1 MDRRFWRERR
11 LTLLLVVATVGGL
24 AASPSAWAAGGSAAP
39 VVPLTAENWEARTQL
54 QQTLFAPVGE
64 AAARRPVI
72 VSQEQ
77 GAAQVSFQ
85 VQSAGGAVFFVFAN
99 QEGKTFPL
107 VGTGTFII
115 KRSLK
120 DGALLQAKVFVQD
133 DEGSF
138 LRLFPQGDRST
149 MDIFLYGEPYQA
161 GVELPLPLDRLLTS
175 PLERIVSLT
184 RGSVDWSL
192 VFPPS
197 QQEGDVRISDIVR
210 ALRPR
215 LPKLRDRDDGA
226 MDVSGRLVLISTGKP
241 DPKGG
246 GGFNCSGF
254 AKWVVDGFYHPLAER
269 NIDIETLRAQS
280 QEERGG
286 RWTGPF
292 EEERDPFFGLDWT
305 RNLARDLAEARDGTM
320 PDVTDLDVRD
330 ATRFAYVKDAGYPVG
345 QLRPLLYFLA
355 RRAPGTIYLGSVN
368 AAGPAPLVAPAPA
381 GAPGS
386 APVGAPIMRQHH
398 HVVVLFPYF
407 DAQGVFRLVVMERN
421 VETSSESLARRYPG
435 ELVHL
440 VRLDSTGTFVPP
452 SIE

>member
-1 MDRRFWRERR
+1 
-11 LTLLLVVATVGGL
+11 
-24 AASPSAWAAGGSAAP
+24 
-39 VVPLTAENWEARTQL
+39 
-54 QQTLFAPVGE
+54 
-64 AAARRPVI
+64 
-72 VSQEQ
+72 
-77 GAAQVSFQ
+77 
-85 VQSAGGAVFFVFAN
+85 
-99 QEGKTFPL
+99 
-107 VGTGTFII
+107 
-115 KRSLK
+115 
-120 DGALLQAKVFVQD
+120 
-133 DEGSF
+133 
-138 LRLFPQGDRST
+138 
-149 MDIFLYGEPYQA
+149 MDIFLYGEPFQT

-184 RGSVDWSL
+184 QGSVDWSP

-197 QQEGDVRISDIVR
+197 QQEGDARISDIVR

-226 MDVSGRLVLISTGKP
+226 MDVSGRLVLISTGRP
-241 DPKGG
+241 DPKGD

-254 AKWVVDGFYHPLAER
+254 AKWVVDGFFHPLAGR
-269 NIDIETLRAQS
+269 YIDIETLRAQS

-305 RNLARDLAEARDGTM
+305 RNLARDLAEARDGTL
-320 PDVTDLDVRD
+320 PEVTDLDVRD
-330 ATRFAYVKDAGYPVG
+330 ATHFAYVKDAGYPIG
-345 QLRPLLYFLA
+345 QLRPLLYFLT
-355 RRAPGTIYLGSVN
+355 RRDPGMIYLGSVN
-368 AAGPAPLVAPAPA
+368 SAGPAPAAAGLTPTNAGAAPIPA
-381 GAPGS
+381 GPAS
-386 APVGAPIMRQHH
+386 ASPPPPAAGAVSTPVPVPLGAPIMRQHH

-421 VETSSESLARRYPG
+421 VETSAESLVRRYPG